1 MDAILLESNV
11 ALPIFI
17 SNFVT
22 IILIVFFGR
31 DRIQQKKAYK
41 AQIVRLEAK
50 ALKAQMNPHFM
61 FNTLN
66 SIQSVMLMGSE
77 EKANYYL
84 GLFSK
89 LLRRTLDMS
98 ISEIDLTLN
107 EELSYIEEYVILQ
120 NLRMNKPIKF
130 TVEVDPSI
138 DINSYKIAPMMIQ
151 PIVENA
157 ILHGI
162 SPLKKRGK
170 IMIKLSETQ
179 KALVVF
185 VEDNGIGKRK
195 AQELKKTIGNHVQE
209 RKSHATN
216 ILRERI
222 DGFNYLHK
230 INCEFYLEDILED
243 KEVKGTRA
251 VLRLP
256 KIIQKN

>member
-1 MDAILLESNV
+1 MSVLLFESNV

-31 DRIQQKKAYK
+31 DRIQQKEAYK

-50 ALKAQMNPHFM
+50 ALKAQMNPHFI

-66 SIQSVMLMGSE
+66 SIQSVMLIGGE

-98 ISEIDLTLN
+98 ISEIDLTLS
-107 EELSYIEEYVILQ
+107 EEISYINDYIILQ
-120 NLRMNKPIKF
+120 NLRMNKPVKF
-130 TVEVDPSI
+130 TVDVDPTI
-138 DINSYKIAPMMIQ
+138 DINLYKIAPMMIQ
-151 PIVENA
+151 PIIENA

-170 IMIKLSETQ
+170 IKIKITQTQ
-179 KALVVF
+179 KTLIVI
-185 VEDNGIGKRK
+185 VEDNGVGKRK
-195 AQELKKTIGNHVQE
+195 AQAFKKTI
-209 RKSHATN
+209 
-216 ILRERI
+216 
-222 DGFNYLHK
+222 
-230 INCEFYLEDILED
+230 
-243 KEVKGTRA
+243 
-251 VLRLP
+251 
-256 KIIQKN
+256 